1 MPSTTDRVS
10 AFERVSKGIDAVTG
24 IVCAI
29 SFGIM
34 TVLVILGVF
43 FRYILNAPLNWVEE
57 VSRYLM
63 IWGASLS
70 ISLGVSAGE
79 HVGLT
84 VILDSLRKPA
94 ARKAMAFLINFT
106 GLVFLAFMFIVSIPS
121 TAEARYQATL
131 SLGISMFLPKLAVP
145 VAMGISAL
153 QMLIVTIRILM
164 SRDGRIGESVGYLDI

>member
-1 MPSTTDRVS
+1 MPSASVKIPALEAISKWIDTVS
-10 AFERVSKGIDAVTG
+10 GI
-24 IVCAI
+24 ICAI

-34 TVLVILGVF
+34 TIIVILGVF

-63 IWGASLS
+63 IWGASLA

-84 VILDSLRKPA
+84 IILDSLKKPV
-94 ARKAMAFLINFT
+94 ARKAMATLINVIA
-106 GLVFLAFMFIVSIPS
+106 LIFLMFMFIVSIPS

-131 SLGISMFLPKLAVP
+131 SLNISMFLPKLAVP
-145 VAMGISAL
+145 VAMGVSAL
-153 QMLIVTIRILM
+153 QMLLFTIRILL